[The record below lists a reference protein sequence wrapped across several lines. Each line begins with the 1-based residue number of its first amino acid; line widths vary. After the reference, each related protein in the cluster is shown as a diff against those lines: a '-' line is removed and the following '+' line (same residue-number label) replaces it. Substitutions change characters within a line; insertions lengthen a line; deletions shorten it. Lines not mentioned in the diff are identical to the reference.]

1 MDMFTYEGSILR
13 SQNKIIDF
21 FDDFSLIVSA
31 LIQKTCN
38 TLGNRRLTLDKHNSL
53 VAED

>member
-13 SQNKIIDF
+13 SQNKIID
-21 FDDFSLIVSA
+21 DFSLIVSA
-31 LIQKTCN
+31 LKQKTCN
-38 TLGNRRLTLDKHNSL
+38 TLGKRRLTLDKYNSL